1 MNAETLHVQMF
12 GTFSLSYAGRTISCS
27 ESRSKLLWNML
38 AYLVCHRGEFVSAE
52 ELSAVIW
59 KSEKNG
65 NPSSAMRTAIHR
77 ARQMLSELVDDPSV
91 QLLISKNGGYLWNP
105 EVETVVDTDE
115 FDRLAVSLSGSSDDL
130 EAGLAALELYEGK
143 FLPMQSSELWVMPVQ
158 AYYQNVFTAIV
169 DRVIPLLEEQKRYE
183 EDITICRKALE
194 FDPYNETFYQHLM
207 RALLAEGR
215 RQEVMQVY
223 EEMSKLLL
231 TAFGVMPDQESRA
244 LYREA
249 LQTDTRGS
257 VISPEDAIARLS
269 EQDEIRSALICDY
282 DFFRMVYQAQA
293 RVVVRSG
300 QVIHIAL
307 LTLKPLS
314 RRDVSERSLSL
325 AMDNLEQHLGRS
337 LRKGD
342 VITRCSA
349 SQFLVMLPS
358 ANYENS
364 CKVCRRFISAFE
376 KKYPHAPVYVDFF
389 VQPLMPST
397 RS

>member
-12 GTFSLSYAGRTISCS
+12 GTFSLSYAGRKISCS

-105 EVETVVDTDE
+105 EVETAVDTDE

-183 EDITICRKALE
+183 ENITICRKALE

-269 EQDEIRSALICDY
+269 EQDEISSALICDY

-314 RRDVSERSLSL
+314 RRDVSDKSLSL
-325 AMDNLEQHLGRS
+325 VMDNLEQHLGRS

-364 CKVCRRFISAFE
+364 CKVCRRFISSFE

-389 VQPLMPST
+389 VQPLIPST